1 MERHDVLEMMT
12 TLKLA
17 GMRAVYDDILAD
29 GLKRRHPVSVTA
41 LSAGIGA

>member
-17 GMRAVYDDILAD
+17 GMRGAYDDILAD
-29 GLKRRHPVSVTA
+29 GLKRRPPVQQI
-41 LSAGIGA
+41 IGALLQA

>member
-17 GMRAVYDDILAD
+17 GMRAAFDEVLTD
-29 GLKRRHPVSVTA
+29 GL
-41 LSAGIGA
+41 